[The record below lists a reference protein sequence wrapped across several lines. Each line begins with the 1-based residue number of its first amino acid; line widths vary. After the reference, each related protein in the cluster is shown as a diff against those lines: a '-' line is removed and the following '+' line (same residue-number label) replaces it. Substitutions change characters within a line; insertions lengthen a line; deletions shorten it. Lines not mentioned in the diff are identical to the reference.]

1 MRKLILP
8 VLLALGLLPLQADEY
23 DYLWVHSPVEAD
35 TRSYSIDDL
44 QKITFGEEAMNVY
57 LKNQSQPVSWAYT
70 DWTKLTFE
78 NMPTAGVKTPSV
90 SSGLSI
96 NPSVFAVRV
105 TSSTPLKSVAIYNMQ
120 GSCLAVFG
128 QGEISVSY
136 PVNLLSAGIYIV
148 RAENAKQSKSIKFV
162 KR

>member
-8 VLLALGLLPLQADEY
+8 VLLALGLSPLQADQY
-23 DYLWVHSPVEAD
+23 DYMWVHSPVEAD
-35 TRSYSIDDL
+35 TWSYSIDDL

-96 NPSVFAVRV
+96 TPSVFAVRV
-105 TSSTPLKSVAIYNMQ
+105 TSSTPLKSVAIY
-120 GSCLAVFG
+120 
-128 QGEISVSY
+128 IS
-136 PVNLLSAGIYIV
+136 NLS
-148 RAENAKQSKSIKFV
+148 NAKNHIEL
-162 KR
+162 

>member
-8 VLLALGLLPLQADEY
+8 VLFALGLSPLQADQY
-23 DYLWVHSPVEAD
+23 DYMWVYSPVEAD

-78 NMPTAGVKTPSV
+78 NMPTAGVKTPSI

-96 NPSVFAVRV
+96 TPSVFAVRV
-105 TSSTPLKSVAIYNMQ
+105 ASSTPLKSVAIYNMQ

-128 QGEISVSY
+128 QGETSVSY